1 MMSFIGISVRQ
12 HFGGNI
18 DSVCMAVVI
27 KVVKHV
33 GQYECVQLRLYI
45 FLVGISS
52 RQEAHSNSLIQL
64 ISDTSIVVGGEPLL

>member
-1 MMSFIGISVRQ
+1 
-12 HFGGNI
+12 
-18 DSVCMAVVI
+18 MAVVI